1 MGQAQVIAGLKNIIR
16 VCNITTFAISTTG
29 PDGSRLYTQDK
40 IKAMGGSACVP
51 QETLLSTKIQMLL
64 D

>member
-1 MGQAQVIAGLKNIIR
+1 MGQAQIVSGLKHVIR

-40 IKAMGGSACVP
+40 IKAMGGNSRVSTEV
-51 QETLLSTKIQMLL
+51 QLSTKI
-64 D
+64 